1 MRAVQR
7 NSAAYAVLILS
18 LFVFFNFTACTLAP
32 KNPSE
37 SALMSTYT
45 LVGVYKSIAL
55 LREADRITKAE
66 GIALFDK
73 ANEAEVALRTA
84 RIALDAGDQ
93 ATFAERMAVASRL
106 LLAVEQQLNERSRGD
121 DK

>member
-1 MRAVQR
+1 MRAVHT
-7 NSAAYAVLILS
+7 NSTAYAVFIL
-18 LFVFFNFTACTLAP
+18 LFFVFFNFTACTLAP

-45 LVGVYKSIAL
+45 LVGVYKAIAL
-55 LREADRITKAE
+55 LRESERITKAE
-66 GIALFDK
+66 GMDLFDK
-73 ANEAEVALRTA
+73 ANEAEMALRTA

-106 LLAVEQQLNERSRGD
+106 LLAVEQRLNEKSRGE
-121 DK
+121 K

>member
-1 MRAVQR
+1 MRTVSMYRHWAVMLL
-7 NSAAYAVLILS
+7 A
-18 LFVFFNFTACTLAP
+18 LFVFFNLTACTLAP

-37 SALMSTYT
+37 TALMSTYS

-93 ATFAERMAVASRL
+93 ATFSEKMAVASRL
-106 LLAVEQQLNERSRGD
+106 LLAVEQQLNEKARTE
-121 DK
+121 K

>member
-1 MRAVQR
+1 MRTVSMYRHWAVMLL
-7 NSAAYAVLILS
+7 A
-18 LFVFFNFTACTLAP
+18 LFVFFNLTACTLAP

-37 SALMSTYT
+37 TALMSTYS

-93 ATFAERMAVASRL
+93 ATFSEKMAVASRL
-106 LLAVEQQLNERSRGD
+106 LLAVEQQLNEKARNE
-121 DK
+121 K

>member
-1 MRAVQR
+1 MRPVQT
-7 NSAAYAVLILS
+7 NSNRCVAWMIA
-18 LFVFFNFTACTLAP
+18 LFVFFNLTACTIAP

-66 GIALFDK
+66 GVALFDK
-73 ANEAEVALRTA
+73 ANEAEIALRTA

-106 LLAVEQQLNERSRGD
+106 LLAVEQQLNEESRGE
-121 DK
+121 K